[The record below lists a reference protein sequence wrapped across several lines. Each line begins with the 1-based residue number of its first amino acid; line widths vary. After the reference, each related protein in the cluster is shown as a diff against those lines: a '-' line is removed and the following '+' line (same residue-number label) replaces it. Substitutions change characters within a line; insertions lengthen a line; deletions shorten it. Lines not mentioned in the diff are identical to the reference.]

1 MQKCL
6 RLVFGAGISCVYL
19 LLGLYQIFSLC
30 KRAIAHQKW
39 FSVQNFRCVKIK
51 GCKRVKIKFGAY
63 ATTKISRCVLFS
75 TFQRAWQY
83 FPRNSRSKA
92 GCMFGHRSMSGQIGS
107 WMGIERDIH
116 HSIDFQDLACRRSC
130 SSHFDRSHFELCM
143 SGLDALRTMTDSSC
157 LEWVSSDICT
167 SCSHSRTRSHCK
179 THFSR
184 CIPCRYRACIGQYR
198 DI

>member
-1 MQKCL
+1 MTQSDVKNDRVCMQKCL

-107 WMGIERDIH
+107 WKVIWYF
-116 HSIDFQDLACRRSC
+116 IDKLVIIFYLTLFML
-130 SSHFDRSHFELCM
+130 SSWSVQETF
-143 SGLDALRTMTDSSC
+143 
-157 LEWVSSDICT
+157 
-167 SCSHSRTRSHCK
+167 
-179 THFSR
+179 
-184 CIPCRYRACIGQYR
+184 
-198 DI
+198 